1 MKTLPFITISS
12 ILSASLFFVDFITD
26 DAQIL
31 AIVNIIQATC
41 MVVFTIFII
50 ILIKQIADGNI
61 DV

>member
-1 MKTLPFITISS
+1 MKTLPFITISL

-31 AIVNIIQATC
+31 TIVKIIQVTC
-41 MVVFTIFII
+41 WVVFAIFML

-61 DV
+61 DA

>member
-1 MKTLPFITISS
+1 MKTLPFITISL

-31 AIVNIIQATC
+31 TIVTIIQVTC
-41 MVVFTIFII
+41 WVVFAIFIC